1 MAKRPKLSRQA
12 VLRYVFHPRTA
23 PKPLGIRKS
32 LVTSTKWKTSRKNSW
47 NAMSVAD
54 QQAIIASGK
63 QNDYLTGK
71 ITLAESRRILRPE
84 AIKYKVA
91 KPTRATV
98 NNAIADRLY
107 NIANNKPESA
117 KYRSRPDSKGR
128 ILEKSPASKKHIT
141 EKVRRM
147 NAETKRA
154 AMNIS
159 SYEELVDF
167 ASDDNLID
175 DDGINPFWYH

>member
-1 MAKRPKLSRQA
+1 MARRPKLSRKA
-12 VLRYVFHPRTA
+12 LLNYVFHPRTA

-84 AIKYKVA
+84 AIQQRVA
-91 KPTRATV
+91 RPTRAS
-98 NNAIADRLY
+98 I
-107 NIANNKPESA
+107 NKQVAAHILSLTSNRPD
-117 KYRSRPDSKGR
+117 KLYRSAPNVKTISKNVAKMGVR
-128 ILEKSPASKKHIT
+128 EKQI
-141 EKVRRM
+141 
-147 NAETKRA
+147 
-154 AMNIS
+154 AMGLS
-159 SYEELVDF
+159 SYEELVSEATD
-167 ASDDNLID
+167 ANNID
-175 DDGINPFWYH
+175 EDGINPFWYH